1 MDAGAGADEERIF
14 VWHPASTPCL
24 WEAHRLL
31 CSSMHREHKSTT
43 SVLDYIPTYTQFS
56 RCRTPLS
63 VRLQAGALFSILD
76 HYLRRKDSQ
85 KRVIG
90 TLTGIRTDNEVE
102 VRTAFAVLHSETADQ
117 VAIDEEYFRNM
128 LEISQRVNPKEQ
140 VVGWCVV
147 RLSIRRLN
155 ILSLGQQAHF
165 RLMRLGTRLGE
176 S

>member
-1 MDAGAGADEERIF
+1 
-14 VWHPASTPCL
+14 
-24 WEAHRLL
+24 
-31 CSSMHREHKSTT
+31 MHREHKSTT
-43 SVLDYIPTYTQFS
+43 RISNYVPAQTYLSPFS

-63 VRLQAGALFSILD
+63 VKLQAGALFSILD

-90 TLTGIRTDNEVE
+90 TLTGVRTDNEVE

-147 RLSIRRLN
+147 RLTIGRLN
-155 ILSLGQQAHF
+155 IS
-165 RLMRLGTRLGE
+165 RLNNGLISVLCA
-176 S
+176 